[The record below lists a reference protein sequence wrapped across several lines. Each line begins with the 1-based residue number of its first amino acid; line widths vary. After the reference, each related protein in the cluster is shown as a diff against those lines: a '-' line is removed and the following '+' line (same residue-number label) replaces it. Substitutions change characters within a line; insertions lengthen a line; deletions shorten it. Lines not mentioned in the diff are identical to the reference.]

1 MFGFKYAVNDF
12 FSCSLGVQYFFL
24 FSNHEVESRILLDKS
39 EQCRGKKFINTSVV
53 AEENESREGKW
64 GAGGKGRD
72 FPNCLVTGKV
82 KSSSYE
88 MADLTWSRRR
98 EGKLLNLPSNL

>member
-1 MFGFKYAVNDF
+1 M
-12 FSCSLGVQYFFL
+12 
-24 FSNHEVESRILLDKS
+24 ESIILIDKG
-39 EQCRGKKFINTSVV
+39 EQCRREKLMNTSVV
-53 AEENESREGKW
+53 GEENESKEGKW
-64 GAGGKGRD
+64 GAGGRGRH

>member
-1 MFGFKYAVNDF
+1 MRA
-12 FSCSLGVQYFFL
+12 
-24 FSNHEVESRILLDKS
+24 R
-39 EQCRGKKFINTSVV
+39 
-53 AEENESREGKW
+53 GKW
-64 GAGGKGRD
+64 GAGGRGRD
-72 FPNCLVTGKV
+72 FNCLVTGKV